1 MIILISR
8 INSEVSFEIMSVNYS
23 TQGLK
28 DTSHLKTVRLIG
40 SIKNYGH
47 KILNSKNNSLII
59 INITSKGIRNS
70 ILRTCRHYFSQ

>member
-8 INSEVSFEIMSVNYS
+8 NLNSEGSFEIMSVNYS

-70 ILRTCRHYFSQ
+70 ILRT